1 MYQWARTHLR
11 SLNVGLP
18 SQEKK
23 RDTYLHVATVML
35 SLEVSSG
42 NILSKELILLRS
54 CAPGAL
60 WIGPCRIPPDSKF
73 QTASRAF
80 LPNTLGSFPGSS
92 LGLALLPPTWPS
104 CWHWEHPR
112 DQKLRKAGGRKGRGV
127 TTPPQFGRQN
137 WSLCLHESH
146 WSHPF
151 AGRTVC
157 SFCPTCSRPGPG
169 GSAYLMQALWGGHLE
184 KHPPADVICAV
195 PASQQLAWPH
205 VGWTSLN
212 LRTEQT
218 ACSDAAVWAIS

>member
-1 MYQWARTHLR
+1 MPGGRGASICPYQRAETVHTGPFSHLRSSLFSTLGLLMYQWARTHLR

-18 SQEKK
+18 AQEKK

-92 LGLALLPPTWPS
+92 LGLALLPPT
-104 CWHWEHPR
+104 
-112 DQKLRKAGGRKGRGV
+112 
-127 TTPPQFGRQN
+127 
-137 WSLCLHESH
+137 
-146 WSHPF
+146 
-151 AGRTVC
+151 
-157 SFCPTCSRPGPG
+157 
-169 GSAYLMQALWGGHLE
+169 
-184 KHPPADVICAV
+184 
-195 PASQQLAWPH
+195 
-205 VGWTSLN
+205 
-212 LRTEQT
+212 
-218 ACSDAAVWAIS
+218 